1 MIRQSDRVPVMR
13 DQHVVGNIEDLSRLE
28 GGDNEDRDNET
39 VS

>member
-13 DQHVVGNIEDLSRLE
+13 DQNVVGDVEDLGRLE
-28 GGDNEDRDNET
+28 GGDNEDREDEN